1 MNHEKNIITKTTEEA
16 SIILENGAKEAVH
29 FTKYLEKGGTI
40 KKSKRFWNILGPG
53 LITGAADDDP
63 SGIATYSQ
71 TGASTGFTFLWL
83 AAFTFPLM
91 AFVQEMCARIAL
103 VTGKGLA
110 SNIRI
115 HFGKKLLYICVG
127 LLVVANTVNIGA
139 DLAAMAEAMNLIA
152 PFVPATFF
160 LIAIGFA
167 CILLEVFVSYKKYS
181 SYLKWLTFVL
191 ISYILVALVVNFR
204 ASDLLYYAFVPSF
217 VFDKSSIFLIT
228 AILGTTISPYLFFWQ
243 TSQEVEEGIEHG
255 ELTLRSRIK
264 IGPRK
269 ISGMRVD
276 VWIGMF
282 FSNLVMF
289 FIIAVCA
296 ETLFKAGITNIET
309 AGQAA
314 AALRPLAGDGA
325 YLLFALG
332 IIGTGFLAVP
342 VLAGSSAYAL
352 AETFS
357 WREGLYRKLRSA
369 RSFYGVIVLSILA
382 GVLLQFLGISPIK
395 ALIYSAILNGL
406 IAPIVIILVVLIAS
420 NKKIMGTH
428 TNARLSTFIGWFSVI
443 LMIIV
448 ALTTIFSLV
457 SSQLSKLF

>member
-1 MNHEKNIITKTTEEA
+1 MIEEKNFITKTTEGASKVLEMGANEA
-16 SIILENGAKEAVH
+16 SHLSKII
-29 FTKYLEKGGTI
+29 EKGGTA
-40 KKSKRFWNILGPG
+40 KKSKKFWNLLGPG

-71 TGASTGFTFLWL
+71 TGASTGLTFLWL

-115 HFGKKLLYICVG
+115 HFGKKLLYVCVG

-152 PFVPATFF
+152 PFIPATFF
-160 LIAIGFA
+160 LILIGFV

-191 ISYILVALVVNFR
+191 VSYILVALVVNFR
-204 ASDLLYYAFVPSF
+204 ATDLLYSAFVPSF
-217 VFDKSSIFLIT
+217 NFDKNSIFLIT

-243 TSQEVEEGIEHG
+243 TSQEVEEGIQNG

-264 IGPRK
+264 EGPRK

-352 AETFS
+352 SETFG
-357 WREGLYRKLRSA
+357 WKEGLYRKLRSA
-369 RSFYGVIVLSILA
+369 RSFYGVIILSIFV
-382 GVLLQFLGISPIK
+382 GVLLQFVGIPPIK

-406 IAPIVIILVVLIAS
+406 IAPIVIILIVLIAS
-420 NKKIMGTH
+420 NNKIMGTH
-428 TNARLSTFIGWFSVI
+428 ANARLSTFVGWFSVA
-443 LMIIV
+443 LMTIV
-448 ALTTIFSLV
+448 ALATIWSLI
-457 SSQLSKLF
+457 F